1 MGQPI
6 ARNLARIQ
14 ERIASACRKAGRR
27 AEDVTLVAVTKSV
40 GVEEIEALAALGIR
54 HVGEN
59 RVQAAQEKRPRVG
72 ASLVWHMVGHLQT
85 NKTGRAVERFDVLHS
100 LDRLR
105 LAEALSRRLEEADR
119 TMDVYLEVNLTR
131 EPQRSGMEAG
141 GVAALLE
148 ALRRDHPRLRPVGLM
163 TMGPETGD
171 AEASRPLFETLRR
184 LAEREGVRGLSMGMS
199 RDFAVAVEEGAT
211 LVRVG
216 RALFEAE
223 VPCPS

>member
-14 ERIASACRKAGRR
+14 ERIASACRKVGRR
-27 AEDVTLVAVTKSV
+27 AQGVTLVAVTKSV
-40 GVEEIEALAALGIR
+40 GVEQIETLAALGIR

-72 ASLVWHMVGHLQT
+72 APLMWHMVGHLQT
-85 NKTGRAVERFDVLHS
+85 NKAGRAAELFGVLHS
-100 LDRLR
+100 LDRIR
-105 LAEALSRRLEEADR
+105 LAEALTRRLEE
-119 TMDVYLEVNLTR
+119 TGTTLEVYLEINLTR
-131 EPQRSGMEAG
+131 EPRKSGMDAG
-141 GVAALLE
+141 DLPPLLE
-148 ALRRDHPRLRPVGLM
+148 ALRRDHPRLRPAGLM
-163 TMGPETGD
+163 AMGPETGEP
-171 AEASRPLFETLRR
+171 EASRPIFEALRR
-184 LAEREGVRGLSMGMS
+184 LAEREGLAGLSMGMS

-211 LVRVG
+211 VVRVG

>member
-1 MGQPI
+1 MGQSI

-54 HVGEN
+54 HVGES
-59 RVQAAQEKRPRVG
+59 RVQAGLEKRPRVG
-72 ASLVWHMVGHLQT
+72 ASLMWHMVGHLQT
-85 NKTGRAVERFDVLHS
+85 NKAGRAVEQFDVLHS

-105 LAEALSRRLEEADR
+105 LAEALSRRLEETGR
-119 TMDVYLEVNLTR
+119 TWEVYLEVNLTR
-131 EPQRSGMEAG
+131 EPQKSGMAAG
-141 GVAALLE
+141 DVPALLE
-148 ALRRDHPRLRPVGLM
+148 ALRRDHPRLRPAGLM

-171 AEASRPLFETLRR
+171 AEASRPVFEELRR
-184 LAEREGVRGLSMGMS
+184 LARREGLAGLSMGMS
-199 RDFAVAVEEGAT
+199 RDFVVAVEEGAT
-211 LVRVG
+211 VVRVG